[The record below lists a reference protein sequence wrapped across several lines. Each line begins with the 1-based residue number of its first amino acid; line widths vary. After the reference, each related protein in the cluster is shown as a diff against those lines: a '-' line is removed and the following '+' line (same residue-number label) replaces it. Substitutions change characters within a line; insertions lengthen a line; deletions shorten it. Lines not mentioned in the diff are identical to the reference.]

1 MPAQPA
7 VAWRRRLGPQPS
19 DHSEYTEAL
28 WLRITATVWTT
39 AASRPGRLR
48 SIDHCR
54 SFPRVCAWLTHASF
68 CFELG
73 GPLLMLYPL
82 RAGAARVRIAACVAF
97 VGFHAGLHVRFP

>member
-1 MPAQPA
+1 
-7 VAWRRRLGPQPS
+7 
-19 DHSEYTEAL
+19 
-28 WLRITATVWTT
+28 
-39 AASRPGRLR
+39 
-48 SIDHCR
+48 
-54 SFPRVCAWLTHASF
+54 VCAWLTHASF